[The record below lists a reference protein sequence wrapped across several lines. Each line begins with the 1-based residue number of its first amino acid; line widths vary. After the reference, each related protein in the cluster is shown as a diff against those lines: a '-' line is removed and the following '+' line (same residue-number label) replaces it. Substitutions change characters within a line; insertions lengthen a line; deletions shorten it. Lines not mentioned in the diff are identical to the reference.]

1 MLKSSE
7 DFKNYLIID
16 KCIAEA
22 QVKDYMRIIEKFKRE
37 YPDTDEN
44 NLYENVRKFYL
55 QYRSDKYAPKTA
67 RNIAVILNHYLSF
80 HNIENH
86 LPLPKSNHPLTEY
99 LTQEEFNKVMIHFK
113 SYRDLAMFLLMAK
126 GGLRVSE
133 VVNLNIDDFK
143 YVQKSY
149 ENGST
154 SLRLSPTLSRYPVE
168 MLLHLLNNWDDFD
181 DFKNIGFYYWSGS
194 VILRDTKN
202 RRDYEE
208 NCLQMSS

>member
-1 MLKSSE
+1 
-7 DFKNYLIID
+7 
-16 KCIAEA
+16 
-22 QVKDYMRIIEKFKRE
+22 
-37 YPDTDEN
+37 
-44 NLYENVRKFYL
+44 
-55 QYRSDKYAPKTA
+55 
-67 RNIAVILNHYLSF
+67 
-80 HNIENH
+80 
-86 LPLPKSNHPLTEY
+86 
-99 LTQEEFNKVMIHFK
+99 
-113 SYRDLAMFLLMAK
+113 MFLLMAK